1 MKNKNLNIRISE
13 DQINQ
18 LAKIKEWYKKTFNLD
33 VSQSNIIR
41 QLIENKF
48 QEINVNKEKNQE

>member
-48 QEINVNKEKNQE
+48 QEINDNKEKNQE